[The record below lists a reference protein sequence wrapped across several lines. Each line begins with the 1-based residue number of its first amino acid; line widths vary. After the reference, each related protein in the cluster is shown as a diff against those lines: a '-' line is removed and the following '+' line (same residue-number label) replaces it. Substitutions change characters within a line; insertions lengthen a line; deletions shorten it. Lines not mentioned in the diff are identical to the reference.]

1 MLPTSLDHAQP
12 ADTDSPGLRN
22 IERVNL
28 TEEVHRELARGL
40 SSGRFL
46 PGAKLGIRD
55 LAEEMG
61 ISPTP
66 VREALQQ
73 LVAEG
78 ALTQAAGRSFRVPE
92 LGPDDY
98 RELRHLRQM
107 LEGEAA
113 ALAAPRI
120 PVSAIDQLEAMHQRL
135 ADAKAQANFKQAMFH
150 NQEFHLRVCAESG
163 AQRLLRIVEGLWL
176 QMGPLLNMLYT
187 RSGVPGPM
195 QPRHGHLLLI
205 DAFRA
210 RDPEAAR
217 RALVDDIAGSSN
229 EILAA
234 LAPRR
239 SAGKRAG
246 E

>member
-1 MLPTSLDHAQP
+1 MAVGDDNEAGPTAP
-12 ADTDSPGLRN
+12 EPERLRCLG
-22 IERVNL
+22 RTNL
-28 TEEVHRELARGL
+28 TEEVHQELARGL
-40 SSGRFL
+40 STGRLL
-46 PGAKLGIRD
+46 PGARLGIRD

-78 ALTQAAGRSFRVPE
+78 ALSQIAGRSFRVPE
-92 LGPDDY
+92 LGPEDY
-98 RELRHLRQM
+98 LELRNLRVM

-113 ALAAPRI
+113 ALAARRI
-120 PVSAIDQLEAMHQRL
+120 TADTIDHLDAVHARL
-135 ADAKAQANFKQAMFH
+135 AGAKTRADFKSALIH

-163 AQRLLRIVEGLWL
+163 NQRLCRIVDGLWL
-176 QMGPLLNMLYT
+176 QMGPLMNVLYT
-187 RSGVPGPM
+187 RSGVPTDDSR
-195 QPRHGHLLLI
+195 RHRHLQLL

-217 RALVDDIAGSSN
+217 AALQEDITGGSE

-234 LAPRR
+234 LRHRQPS
-239 SAGKRAG
+239 SARKKR
-246 E
+246 